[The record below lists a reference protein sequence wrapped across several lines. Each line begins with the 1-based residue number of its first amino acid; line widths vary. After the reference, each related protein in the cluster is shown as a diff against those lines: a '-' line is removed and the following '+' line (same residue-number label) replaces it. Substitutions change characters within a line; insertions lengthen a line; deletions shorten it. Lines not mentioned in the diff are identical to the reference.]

1 MAPSPVGQRPP
12 SPKTRA
18 SYTSVRVRATVFHEF
33 DVRRFPLD
41 NHVLTIE
48 FEDESLDAN
57 RLV

>member
-1 MAPSPVGQRPP
+1 MAPSPAGRRPP

-18 SYTSVRVRATVFHEF
+18 SYTSVRVQAFHEF